1 MAVDLWLVGR
11 YFIYISILI
20 IVDILLDVSIFYLF
34 LFNFQMIFCRLQ

>member
-34 LFNFQMIFCRLQ
+34 LFNFQMIF